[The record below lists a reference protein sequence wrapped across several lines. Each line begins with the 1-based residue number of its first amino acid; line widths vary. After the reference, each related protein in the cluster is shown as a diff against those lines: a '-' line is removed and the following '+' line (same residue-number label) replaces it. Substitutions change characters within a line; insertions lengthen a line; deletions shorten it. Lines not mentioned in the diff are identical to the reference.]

1 MKNKKLTTVQKFNK
15 YKKNKINILDISLS
29 EKEFNFEDLIK
40 EKELSGSTENLSS
53 PFYFY

>member
-40 EKELSGSTENLSS
+40 EKELSG
-53 PFYFY
+53 